1 MTMPPVLSYE
11 PVYVIG
17 DSHCL
22 AFRFLGLDL
31 PHYFSRPL
39 VTIPV
44 FVPELSGRTIVAGDE
59 LNADVLA
66 ALIAVRAIVINDGRL
81 QRFGLSARSPE
92 LRAANR
98 YVLLAPHDHYN
109 FDPEPTLLFTAGVLD
124 ASAIVRELG
133 PETDFV
139 IEDPAYDES
148 AFDGPDVPVVPSAFV
163 ERLVAKQLAPYGA
176 AFARLSAMGFDRVY
190 VRSLQ
195 PPIVDDVR
203 AFRFRRVISSLRLRT
218 KVTILVNREL
228 ERLAANAG
236 ARYLDMW
243 PQFSRGGI
251 LDASLFLDGDHMNR
265 RSSELTLAAL
275 LRDLVDR
282 RGAPVTG
289 DQRFDF
295 SHPHER

>member
-1 MTMPPVLSYE
+1 MMMPPVLAHE
-11 PVYVIG
+11 PLYVIG

-22 AFRFLGLDL
+22 AFRFLGLDS
-31 PHYFSRPL
+31 PQYFSRPL

-44 FVPELSGRTIVAGDE
+44 FVPGLSGRTIVVGDE

-66 ALIAVRAIVINDGRL
+66 ILVAMRAVVINDGRFE
-81 QRFGLSARSPE
+81 RFGMSPRSPE
-92 LRAANR
+92 QRAANR
-98 YVLLAPHDHYN
+98 YLLLAPHDHYN

-139 IEDPAYDES
+139 IEDPAYDET

-163 ERLVAKQLAPYGA
+163 ERLVAQQLAPYGT
-176 AFARLSAMGFDRVY
+176 AFAKLADMGFDRVY

-203 AFRFRRVISSLRLRT
+203 AFRFRRVMSSLRLRT
-218 KVTILVNREL
+218 KVTIVVNREL

-265 RSSELTLAAL
+265 RSSELTLATL
-275 LRDLVDR
+275 LRDLADR
-282 RGAPVTG
+282 RGAPVT
-289 DQRFDF
+289 DEQRFDF
-295 SHPHER
+295 S